1 MVACAYP
8 FGMDL
13 PIEGLI
19 ASDGLVGLR
28 HFSAADVEAIT
39 SACNDPA
46 ITRWTSIPSPY
57 TIEFAQLFV
66 TLTETWRHDGT
77 AFHFAV
83 VDARD
88 GSFLG
93 SVGLDSVEHPP
104 ALVGYWVAPW
114 ARRRGVATG
123 ALRLMTTWAFETLPL
138 GSIDLLTKVGNEL
151 SERVA
156 VGAGYTFCEEAAHPS
171 DVVQSSRTVVRR
183 WTRTRMDT
191 SNGTV
196 NV

>member
-1 MVACAYP
+1 
-8 FGMDL
+8 MDL
-13 PIEGLI
+13 PIEALL

-28 HFSAADVEAIT
+28 RFSANDVEAIT
-39 SACNDPA
+39 SACNDPD

-66 TLTETWRHDGT
+66 TLTDTWRHDGT

-83 VDARD
+83 VDACD

-93 SVGLDSVEHPP
+93 SVGLDSIKHPP

-114 ARRRGVATG
+114 ARRRGAATR
-123 ALRLMTTWAFETLPL
+123 ALRLMTTRAFDTLPL
-138 GSIDLLTKVGNEL
+138 GSIDLLTKVGNEV
-151 SERVA
+151 SEWVA
-156 VGAGYTFCEEAAHPS
+156 IGAGYTFCEEGAHPATAGAS
-171 DVVQSSRTVVRR
+171 DQTIVRR
-183 WTRTRMDT
+183 WTKTRTGKSDRT
-191 SNGTV
+191 T

>member
-1 MVACAYP
+1 MRAAAYP
-8 FGMDL
+8 LGMDL
-13 PIEGLI
+13 SIEALI

-28 HFSAADVEAIT
+28 SFSANDVDAIA
-39 SACNDPA
+39 SACNDPD

-66 TLTETWRHDGT
+66 TLTDTWRHDGT

-83 VDARD
+83 VDACD

-93 SVGLDSVEHPP
+93 SVGLDSVKHPP

-114 ARRRGVATG
+114 ARRRGAATR
-123 ALRLMTTWAFETLPL
+123 ALRLMTTWAFDTLPL
-138 GSIDLLTKVGNEL
+138 GSIDLLTKVGNEV

-156 VGAGYTFCEEAAHPS
+156 VGAGYTFCEEGSHPATAS
-171 DVVQSSRTVVRR
+171 ASNQSIVRR
-183 WTRTRMDT
+183 WTKTRTGT
-191 SNGTV
+191 SVRATTI
-196 NV
+196 